1 MCNIYNIEKVVN
13 SFKKDQLKNLILK
26 TNKLNSI
33 LNKTF
38 KKINKCKSDKKQ
50 FDSNVLLKY
59 NNKLDV
65 LIKNYEF
72 LENELE
78 EIIYNVTKNINDDNM
93 EMEYSNEIKKIQQNI
108 DHTKNVITPFVPYL
122 LLYSIY
128 LQNN

>member
-1 MCNIYNIEKVVN
+1 MCDIYNIEKIVN

-93 EMEYSNEIKKIQQNI
+93 EMEYRDELKKIHENI
-108 DHTKNVITPFVPYL
+108 EHTQNVITPFVPYL